1 MNAAS
6 NRTGE
11 YLALH
16 REIEDDCEMLSEREV
31 SLSVLWDDVQ
41 CARDTLVRARE
52 ELRRATQHVM
62 TATDAWMAAAAR
74 GDATPSL
81 SQLGQLKSV

>member
-1 MNAAS
+1 VNAAT

-16 REIEDDCEMLSEREV
+16 RAIEEDCEMPSGREV

-41 CARDTLVRARE
+41 CARDALIRARE

-62 TATDAWMAAAAR
+62 TATDAWMTAAA
-74 GDATPSL
+74 GDPTPTL
-81 SQLGQLKSV
+81 SQRGPLKAV